1 MTEQQQSQAIPSLEY
16 ILSLPVYEQK
26 AQLTALAQKYT
37 DNELAEAWGTSLSRV
52 RVLRRELG
60 IRKGARGALLGPN
73 GHQRGGFPGRS
84 PYSGQRAG
92 LAGDTNEKRFHYEVK
107 GVGTADEFAKEIE
120 EIQNLLAAM
129 REKDIQYDITI
140 RV

>member
-1 MTEQQQSQAIPSLEY
+1 MSEQTQSIPRLED
-16 ILSLPVYEQK
+16 ILALPPYEQK
-26 AQLTALAQKYT
+26 AQLMALAEIYT
-37 DNELAEAWGTSLSRV
+37 DSELAEAWNTSLSRV

-60 IRKGARGALLGPN
+60 IRKGARGALLGSN
-73 GHQRGGFPGRS
+73 GNQRPGYGGKSSFAGHRD
-84 PYSGQRAG
+84 G
-92 LAGDTNEKRFHYEVK
+92 LAGEPIHEKHFHYEVK
-107 GVGTADEFAKEIE
+107 GTGTADEFAKEIE